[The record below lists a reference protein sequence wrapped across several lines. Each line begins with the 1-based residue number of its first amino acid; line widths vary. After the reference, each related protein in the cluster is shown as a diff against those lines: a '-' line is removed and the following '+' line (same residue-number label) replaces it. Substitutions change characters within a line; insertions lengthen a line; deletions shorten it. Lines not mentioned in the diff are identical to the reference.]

1 MPFTGQQMLCAN
13 IIIICSDIIELG
25 AMVSALSGD
34 HNVVAFHDIKEAR
47 FYTAQ
52 PFQHDIAFVEFGA
65 NASISVSDL
74 LELEKNDINVVVLFR
89 TPCPQPVVD
98 LFISGK
104 IYGLLRLP
112 IDLELF
118 ILQAQRLIAQASKR
132 KESLEHLRR
141 ILTPKEVAYILGE
154 DNEGK
159 S

>member
-1 MPFTGQQMLCAN
+1 MLCAN

-34 HNVVAFHDIKEAR
+34 HNVVAFHNIKEAR
-47 FYTAQ
+47 FYTPQ
-52 PFQHDIAFVEFGA
+52 PFQHDIAFIEFGTDSST
-65 NASISVSDL
+65 SIADI
-74 LELEKNDINVVVLFR
+74 LELGKKDINVVVLFR
-89 TPCPQPVVD
+89 TPCPQPIVD

-118 ILQAQRLIAQASKR
+118 ILQAQRLIAQTFKK
-132 KESLEHLRR
+132 KESSERQRR
-141 ILTPKEVAYILGE
+141 ILTPHEVAYILGE
-154 DNEGK
+154 DKDGK